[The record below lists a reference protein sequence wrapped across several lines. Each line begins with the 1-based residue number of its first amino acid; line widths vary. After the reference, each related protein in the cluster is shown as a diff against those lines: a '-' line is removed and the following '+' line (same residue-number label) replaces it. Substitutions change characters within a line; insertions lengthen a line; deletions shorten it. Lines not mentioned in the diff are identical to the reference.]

1 MSHTPIEAAAAI
13 LGAALAAAGLPP
25 ATAAAIV
32 AAVGA
37 AGPTLV
43 DELTR
48 LVDAYRRGEP
58 LPEPQRVE
66 PLGAGDLVGD
76 LVTRLSKEKANAG

>member
-1 MSHTPIEAAAAI
+1 MSATTPIEAAAAI
-13 LGAALAAAGLPP
+13 FGAALAAAGLPP
-25 ATAAAIV
+25 TTVATIV

-43 DELTR
+43 EELAR

-58 LPEPQRVE
+58 LPEPVRVE
-66 PLGAGDLVGD
+66 PVGASELVGK
-76 LVTRLSKEKANAG
+76 LVTHLSRGDTP